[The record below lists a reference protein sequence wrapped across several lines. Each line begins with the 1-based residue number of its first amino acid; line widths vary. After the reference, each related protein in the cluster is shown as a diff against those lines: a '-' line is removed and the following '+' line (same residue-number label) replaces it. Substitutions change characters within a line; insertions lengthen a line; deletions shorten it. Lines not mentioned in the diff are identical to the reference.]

1 MTALKILSENL
12 RWILWLIC
20 LPNIQPPQT
29 RELSERPFFNMNT
42 LRIVSGYVT
51 NFHKPGNKVIL
62 LHVPESYINATTM
75 SKWQAAL
82 SSINYMHITNI
93 HHHRN
98 IGSKLPQQVLSIV
111 CIVPAGGTHNQR
123 TNIVNIGNSQ
133 LCVTIYKCL
142 HPSSSFSIP
151 EKKEEICSWY
161 DVRNITGLIRFQLIK
176 TKFGVICM
184 NVCQSKLTYRPFSVF
199 SACR

>member
-1 MTALKILSENL
+1 MFKILQLGYFALLIILWALLLAKCPNRFFSASEKDLELTALKILSKNL

-93 HHHRN
+93 HHHRITTN
-98 IGSKLPQQVLSIV
+98 KLNLLYVLY
-111 CIVPAGGTHNQR
+111 
-123 TNIVNIGNSQ
+123 Q
-133 LCVTIYKCL
+133 L
-142 HPSSSFSIP
+142 
-151 EKKEEICSWY
+151 E
-161 DVRNITGLIRFQLIK
+161 
-176 TKFGVICM
+176 
-184 NVCQSKLTYRPFSVF
+184 KLTTKEPAS
-199 SACR
+199 

>member
-1 MTALKILSENL
+1 
-12 RWILWLIC
+12 
-20 LPNIQPPQT
+20 
-29 RELSERPFFNMNT
+29 MNT

-93 HHHRN
+93 HHHSN
-98 IGSKLPQQVLSIV
+98 IGSKLPQQVISIV

-142 HPSSSFSIP
+142 HPSSSFSIS
-151 EKKEEICSWY
+151 EKKEELCSWY

-184 NVCQSKLTYRPFSVF
+184 NVCQSKFTYRAFSVF